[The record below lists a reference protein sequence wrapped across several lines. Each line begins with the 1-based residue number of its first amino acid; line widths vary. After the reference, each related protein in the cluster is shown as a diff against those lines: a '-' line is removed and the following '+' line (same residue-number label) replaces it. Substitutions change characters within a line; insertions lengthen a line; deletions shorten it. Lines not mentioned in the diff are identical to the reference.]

1 MDGTTAVAIYG
12 EMRLPVFSLG
22 TTVLLLA
29 LTLPAAAVT
38 GFLFGQRQRARTLA
52 KGKIIDKVLGE
63 TTLGAILGLL
73 GLLLAFSFGH
83 ALSLA
88 QTRKVAVIDEA
99 AALGTVFL
107 RADYAGEGARTDL
120 KTAIY
125 DYTLTRVVPDVA
137 RVESEADVR
146 AFLETSLAAQAK
158 LWPATLAATD
168 GVEPPVATFIASA
181 MNDAIDAHLYRMQ
194 TFAVPVSDVTQL
206 MLLATA
212 LASLFLLG
220 NRAGM
225 QGRVLSWRT
234 FMFSGFLFV
243 VMVTIVDVQRSSAGF
258 VQTDQ
263 SPLLVTIFDMEQAL
277 GL

>member
-107 RADYAGEGARTDL
+107 RAD
-120 KTAIY
+120 
-125 DYTLTRVVPDVA
+125 
-137 RVESEADVR
+137 
-146 AFLETSLAAQAK
+146 
-158 LWPATLAATD
+158 
-168 GVEPPVATFIASA
+168 
-181 MNDAIDAHLYRMQ
+181 
-194 TFAVPVSDVTQL
+194 
-206 MLLATA
+206 
-212 LASLFLLG
+212 
-220 NRAGM
+220 
-225 QGRVLSWRT
+225 
-234 FMFSGFLFV
+234 
-243 VMVTIVDVQRSSAGF
+243 
-258 VQTDQ
+258 
-263 SPLLVTIFDMEQAL
+263 
-277 GL
+277 